1 MSRLRLDDIENSIE
15 ALTGTPVGPLK
26 LTDTRK
32 ITQVSENVRF
42 LLREWLETQGVA
54 EHKIPKSDNGLANAY
69 HAGRDWVQRRLIDGD
84 TFGSEARQ
92 VSRRMRNA
100 IELSFDEDTNS
111 LLDDKPK
118 TNTDEIT
125 FDSLSQVAT
134 STPASAPNSDL
145 EYEINTQRVERAIAT
160 SVNAAQSRLA
170 SQLSSAVAVETR
182 KQLDMLGLGIK
193 LTTDIQSLAEA
204 TATRIISELAPR
216 RVEIKLPNKPIRLL
230 SDEPR
235 HEKFDQALRYLSRR
249 RHVYAVGP
257 AGTGKTKLAEQLA
270 DAMETKFYPITPA
283 LTKYD
288 WSGYNSA
295 TGEYIGTL
303 LREAMENG
311 GFALIDEGD
320 TCAAAALMFLNPAL
334 ANGYGTFP
342 DKVIRVHPDFR
353 CMICANTYGRGADRQ
368 YVGRNPLDAASRNR
382 FVFVE
387 INYDRK
393 LEAQLFGTGPWVQ
406 YCWRVRDAIE
416 KLHLQH
422 VCSMRNIELCVEGA
436 ECGDDPEEIMQ
447 SSLWQGLEPDTIA
460 KIKSI
465 AGDMTRNIR
474 EVA

>member
-1 MSRLRLDDIENSIE
+1 MPSFRLDIDDLEAKIY

-26 LTDTRK
+26 LTDTRR
-32 ITQVSENVRF
+32 INLPISDNVQY
-42 LLREWLETQGVA
+42 LLREWLKAQNVPEDRL
-54 EHKIPKSDNGLANAY
+54 PKTTIGLIGAY
-69 HAGRDWVQRRLIDGD
+69 HGGRDWVYRRLANGD
-84 TFGSEARQ
+84 TLSQRQ
-92 VSRRMRNA
+92 TQIYRRAKNA
-100 IELSFDEDTNS
+100 VDLSFDDETNE
-111 LLDDKPK
+111 LLDSPSR
-118 TNTDEIT
+118 TI
-125 FDSLSQVAT
+125 SS
-134 STPASAPNSDL
+134 STPTQPQNLDL
-145 EYEINTQRVERAIAT
+145 EREINTERVEQTITT
-160 SVNAAQSRLA
+160 SLKQAQDRLA
-170 SQLSSAVAVETR
+170 SQLGAAVATETR
-182 KQLDMLGLGIK
+182 RQLDERSLGTK
-193 LTTDIQSLAEA
+193 LTAEIEAIA
-204 TATRIISELAPR
+204 TQVATRTISELTPR
-216 RVEIKLPNKPIRLL
+216 RIEIKHPNKPIRLL

-235 HEKFDQALRYLSRR
+235 HEKFDQILRYLSRK
-249 RHVYAVGP
+249 RHVYGVGP

-270 DAMETKFYPITPA
+270 EALETKFYPITPA

-288 WSGYNSA
+288 WSGYKSA

-303 LREAMENG
+303 LREAMEFG

-382 FVFVE
+382 FIFVE

-465 AGDMTRNIR
+465 VGDMTTTQTTLLH